1 MVQNHQSHP
10 LWMLLTFHFL
20 ILSSLGSYGFSSISQ
35 HYSLASTIPHSL
47 YPSLPLWPFSLCL
60 LSRLLLL
67 ILCPISK
74 YWDAPRLQPISPLC
88 RVIKSLTLNII
99 HVMMITN
106 EFFPPLTSL
115 LVYRIVYLM
124 TSLTS
129 HLGQLKK
136 YLIQHIPFKT
146 LYFHLS
152 FCHQNTHVQTHVHTH
167 RTTLLH
173 TLRVPLSVFLN
184 KILQS
189 IKYLL
194 SFPRSQCSVHEHHF
208 KRYIL
213 NLITS
218 YWLDS
223 YCKPFIFIS
232 CFDP

>member
-1 MVQNHQSHP
+1 MVEAGPCAYTLRLERGQFLSSRKLEFIGEYTSQEVTMVQNHQSHP

-129 HLGQLKK
+129 HLG
-136 YLIQHIPFKT
+136 
-146 LYFHLS
+146 
-152 FCHQNTHVQTHVHTH
+152 
-167 RTTLLH
+167 
-173 TLRVPLSVFLN
+173 
-184 KILQS
+184 
-189 IKYLL
+189 
-194 SFPRSQCSVHEHHF
+194 
-208 KRYIL
+208 
-213 NLITS
+213 
-218 YWLDS
+218 
-223 YCKPFIFIS
+223 
-232 CFDP
+232 